1 MIPITSDHILKLIAF
16 GASTAMVFG
25 GIVPY
30 IPQYLDI
37 LQTKNADGFST
48 HVCLALLLANTLRI
62 FFWLVRSDTINHYCY
77 ITISIMQLIPVNVLR
92 HIYTL

>member
-1 MIPITSDHILKLIAF
+1 MIPITSELILKLVAF

-62 FFWLVRSDTINHYCY
+62 FFWSVPYN
-77 ITISIMQLIPVNVLR
+77 ITS
-92 HIYTL
+92 HD